1 VPLVIALAAVAVLAA
16 VVILAMGHGGEL
28 AEARR
33 DRPPALLPWNRP
45 VEGTDI
51 ALLRLPTGVWGYH
64 IGTTDEVLTRLA
76 HAVGERTTRIAVLE
90 GQLAELRARLA
101 ARSDAGAPEVSWD
114 APQQPPSP
122 WPPSDR
128 PPAGPPPS
136 DLPPPGGPRSAGSQP
151 AGPPQQW
158 GSHGPGQVVFGPY
171 GTSDH
176 VAPDYLDTDR

>member
-1 VPLVIALAAVAVLAA
+1 MPLVIALAAVAVLAA
-16 VVILAMGHGGEL
+16 VVVLAMGRGGEL
-28 AEARR
+28 AEARP

-51 ALLRLPTGVWGYH
+51 ALLRLPAGLWGYH

-76 HAVGERTTRIAVLE
+76 HAVSERTTRIAVLE

-101 ARSDAGAPEVSWD
+101 ARSDVAAPEVSWE
-114 APQQPPSP
+114 AAQQPSSP
-122 WPPSDR
+122 WPPPTADPS
-128 PPAGPPPS
+128 PA
-136 DLPPPGGPRSAGSQP
+136 DLPAAGPRSSGSQP

-158 GSHGPGQVVFGPY
+158 GHGPGQVVFGPY

-176 VAPDYLDTDR
+176 VASDYPDTDR